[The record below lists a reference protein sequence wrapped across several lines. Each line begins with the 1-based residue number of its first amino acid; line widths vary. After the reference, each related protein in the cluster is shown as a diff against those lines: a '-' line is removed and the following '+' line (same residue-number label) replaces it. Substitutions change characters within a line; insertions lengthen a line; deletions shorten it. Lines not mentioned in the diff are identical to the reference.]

1 MSGSTLVSHSCH
13 TRVTLV
19 IINCTSRISV
29 FYSGHDQ
36 GTLEKLY
43 DTLPSSLKEQNIL
56 VRAKQEEPEV
66 QQARAEII
74 KQKTV
79 NELSQINNLE
89 EIPLPRPIENLLGML

>member
-1 MSGSTLVSHSCH
+1 M
-13 TRVTLV
+13 
-19 IINCTSRISV
+19 
-29 FYSGHDQ
+29 
-36 GTLEKLY
+36 EKLY

-89 EIPLPRPIENLLGML
+89 ELPLPRPIENLLGML

>member
-1 MSGSTLVSHSCH
+1 M
-13 TRVTLV
+13 
-19 IINCTSRISV
+19 
-29 FYSGHDQ
+29 
-36 GTLEKLY
+36 EKLY